1 MSVREYIGARYV
13 PVFADPIQWDPTSK
27 YEPLTVV
34 TDEGASY
41 VSRRYVPEGIQLDNT
56 DYWVLWADFNA
67 QLQHYIDEVDA
78 FDSRIDALE
87 DALPIADFS
96 SAATVDD
103 ALDALSGDVSTLQGK
118 FPVAT
123 ADIDDGAVTAAKLA
137 TDSVSW
143 HKIVNGAVTS
153 EKLAGSVNTKIDK
166 AGNSTKE
173 YVDAVSVAFGDSN
186 MWGQSYTTTN
196 IYQRICNLLGCTY
209 NNFAL
214 SSAGFE
220 PVLDVDTVKQQIQN
234 ESTVT
239 ASDVRLVF
247 IMAGIN
253 DFHYGSHNYATF
265 GDAVDEALGAA
276 VNKYTNALVVVM
288 FDGGSQLPDA
298 SMLYY
303 HMTMARRAAWH
314 ERCIYVP
321 LSDLCTQ
328 GNLWYNQNHYN
339 DAGATIVASR
349 VKCCILGGSIVPA
362 NPKRRSKTYDVT
374 DATVSGYYGTEWVC
388 NTVIDPINFTRTD
401 EIFLCFSSAGIH
413 NTDGDK
419 TYITSGDT
427 FFEVPALLPKAD
439 YSSTRGVIGLPMQ
452 TVSSGNV
459 TSETFLMSAYQQ
471 TPGNYTD
478 EPIVRFR
485 SRFGVNFS
493 EFSGMI
499 GALQLT
505 FVTTVNDTEIYV
517 VS

>member
-41 VSRRYVPEGIQLDNT
+41 VSRCYVPEGIQLDNT

-67 QLQHYIDEVDA
+67 QLQHYIDEVTA

-87 DALPIADFS
+87 DALPISEFS
-96 SAATVDD
+96 SQSTVDD
-103 ALDALSGDVSTLQGK
+103 ALDALSDDVSTLQNK
-118 FPVAT
+118 FPIAA
-123 ADIDDGAVTAAKLA
+123 ADIGSSAVTSAKINDAAVTTAKINDGAVTEAKLA
-137 TDSVSW
+137 T
-143 HKIVNGAVTS
+143 AV
-153 EKLAGSVNTKIDK
+153 KNKIDK

-173 YVDAVSVAFGDSN
+173 YDGAVSVAFGDSN

-196 IYQRICNLLGCTY
+196 IYHRICNLLGCTY

-220 PVLDVDTVKQQIQN
+220 PVLDVDTVRQQIEN

-265 GDAVDEALGAA
+265 GDAVDGALAAA

-298 SMLYY
+298 SMLNY
-303 HMTMARRAAWH
+303 HLIMARRAAWRD
-314 ERCIYVP
+314 RCIYVP

-328 GNLWYNQNHYN
+328 SNLWYNQNHYN
-339 DAGATIVASR
+339 DTGAVIVASR

-362 NPKRRSKTYDVT
+362 LPKRRSQAYDVT

-413 NTDGDK
+413 NTDTSK
-419 TYITSGDT
+419 TAITSGDT
-427 FFEVPALLPKAD
+427 FFEVPALLPRAD
-439 YSSTRGVIGLPMQ
+439 YSSTRGVIGIPMQ
-452 TVSSGNV
+452 TALNSTV
-459 TSETFLMSAYQQ
+459 TSETFLMTAYQQ

-485 SRFGVNFS
+485 SRFSVNFS

-499 GALQLT
+499 GAIQLT
-505 FVTTVNDTEIYV
+505 FVTTVNDTEIYS